1 MRNAFLVASREYG
14 ENARTKGFWV
24 NLLMFPVLLLASIKV
39 PEFLQEKAKP
49 VRNYVLVDQSG
60 ELEAAVER
68 ALDRRHG
75 MKVQQ
80 ALLKHAQIYA
90 DPAKQKAAEA
100 SAPKVNWTLLPADQ
114 MGALDPTKGMAEQM
128 EAFFQQN
135 PELSDALAR
144 PENLKATEEFLR
156 ITALKA
162 DAPAFVPPRRDYQRV
177 ALPPDV
183 DAHAAPATIAKALRP
198 YLSGQDLPGADRE
211 LFALVILPPKAA
223 SKLRRPTDMASAMQD
238 PTHGTDGVQFWS
250 ANLTDGELKEAVEE
264 ALNQEVR
271 QREYV
276 SRGMDPKTV
285 QEVQRT
291 RIQFAAFDPSKAE
304 GEERVSVADTL
315 KKWAPVGFVYLLF
328 VAIFNTVVML
338 LNNTVEEKSNRII
351 EVLVSSATPGEIMMG
366 KLLGIAGVGLTML
379 FAWVLSLLGVL
390 LYFAGPSV
398 TWAGDL
404 MGVIQGS
411 GLLPLFIFYFVAGY
425 LIYAG
430 IFLAVG
436 SLCNTV
442 KEAQNFVGTAIILLM
457 VPLFTMVFIAQEPN
471 GTLATV
477 MSWIPIYTPFV
488 MMNRAAADPPLFD
501 LVGTGILMAVTA
513 AIMLWGSAK
522 IFRIGILRTGQPPKI
537 MEMLRAMRTPS
548 RLQ

>member
-1 MRNAFLVASREYG
+1 MRNAFLVAAREYG

-24 NLLMFPVLLLASIKV
+24 NLLMFPILLLVSVKL

-60 ELEAAVER
+60 LFEAAVDR
-68 ALDRRHG
+68 SMDRRQG
-75 MKVQQ
+75 YKVMG
-80 ALLKHAQIYA
+80 ALLEHAQTYA
-90 DPAKQKAAEA
+90 DPAKQELGPRGAADL
-100 SAPKVNWTLLPADQ
+100 SVFDLPADQ
-114 MGALDPTKGMAEQM
+114 MGAFDPQQDPLKQLERMAEQ
-128 EAFFQQN
+128 N
-135 PELSDALAR
+135 PEWADALAS
-144 PENLKATEEFLR
+144 PEGMKGMEQLLR
-156 ITALKA
+156 LSMKD
-162 DAPAFVPPRRDYQRV
+162 DAPAFQAPRRDYQRV
-177 ALPPDV
+177 ALPAGMDPQGS
-183 DAHAAPATIAKALRP
+183 PADLARALRP
-198 YLSGQDLPGADRE
+198 YLSGEDLPGTDRG
-211 LFALVILPPKAA
+211 LFALVIVPKDAL
-223 SKLRRPTDMASAMQD
+223 SKLKRPTDPAQAVLD
-238 PTHGTDGVQFWS
+238 KTHGADGVQFWS
-250 ANLTDGELKEAVEE
+250 ANLTDDDFKESVQD
-264 ALNQEVR
+264 ALNEEVR
-271 QREYV
+271 QREYQQ
-276 SRGMDPKTV
+276 RGVDAKTV

-291 RIQFAAFDPSKAE
+291 QIQFAAFDPSKAE
-304 GEERVSVADTL
+304 GEERVSLGDTM

-379 FAWVLSLLGVL
+379 LAWVLSLLGVL
-390 LYFAGPSV
+390 LYFAGPQAV
-398 TWAGDL
+398 WAGEL

-425 LIYAG
+425 LIYSG

-442 KEAQNFVGTAIILLM
+442 KEAQNFVGTAIVLLM

-513 AIMLWGSAK
+513 VVMLWGSAK

-537 MEMLRAMRTPS
+537 VELLRAMRTPS
-548 RLQ
+548 KLQ

>member
-24 NLLMFPVLLLASIKV
+24 NLLMFPVLLLVSIKV

-49 VRNYVLVDQSG
+49 VRHYLLVDQSG
-60 ELEAAVER
+60 QFEDAVLRGMER
-68 ALDRRHG
+68 QHG
-75 MKVQQ
+75 MKVMG
-80 ALLKHAQIYA
+80 ALLKHAQTYA
-90 DPAKQKAAEA
+90 DPAKQAAQ
-100 SAPKVNWTLLPADQ
+100 PKVDWTKLPADQ
-114 MGALDPTKGMAEQM
+114 MGSFDPAQDPIKQFESLAG
-128 EAFFQQN
+128 QN
-135 PELSDALAR
+135 PEWTDALAN
-144 PENLKATEEFLR
+144 PESLKAFEAVLR
-156 ITALKA
+156 ASMRE
-162 DAPAFVPPRRDYQRV
+162 DAPPFEAPRRDYQRV
-177 ALPPDV
+177 SLPPEMD
-183 DAHAAPATIAKALRP
+183 PATPPAELARALRP
-198 YLSGQDLPGADRE
+198 YLSGQELPGTDRG
-211 LFALVILPPKAA
+211 LFALVIVPKDALNRL
-223 SKLRRPTDMASAMQD
+223 KRPTDAARATLDSS
-238 PTHGTDGVQFWS
+238 HGADGVQFWS
-250 ANLTDGELKEAVEE
+250 ANLTDDDFKESVQR
-264 ALNQEVR
+264 ALNEEVR
-271 QREYV
+271 KREYAQ
-276 SRGMDPKTV
+276 RGVDEKTV

-291 RIQFAAFDPSKAE
+291 QIQFAAFDPSKAE
-304 GEERVSVADTL
+304 GEERVSLADTL

-366 KLLGIAGVGLTML
+366 KLLGIAAVGLTML

-398 TWAGDL
+398 SWAGDL

-436 SLCNTV
+436 SLCSTV
-442 KEAQNFVGTAIILLM
+442 KEAQNFVGTAIVLLM

-513 AIMLWGSAK
+513 ALMLWGSAK

-537 MEMLRAMRTPS
+537 LELLRAMRTPS
-548 RLQ
+548 KLQ

>member
-24 NLLMFPVLLLASIKV
+24 NLLMFPVLLLVSIKV

-49 VRNYVLVDQSG
+49 VRHYLLVDQSG
-60 ELEAAVER
+60 QFEDAVLRGMER
-68 ALDRRHG
+68 QHG
-75 MKVQQ
+75 MKVMG
-80 ALLKHAQIYA
+80 ALLKHAQTYA
-90 DPAKQKAAEA
+90 DPAKQAAQ
-100 SAPKVNWTLLPADQ
+100 PKVDWTKLPADQ
-114 MGALDPTKGMAEQM
+114 MGSFDPAQDPIKQFESLAG
-128 EAFFQQN
+128 QN
-135 PELSDALAR
+135 PEWTDALAN
-144 PENLKATEEFLR
+144 PESLKAFEAVLR
-156 ITALKA
+156 ASMRE
-162 DAPAFVPPRRDYQRV
+162 DAPPFEAPRRDYQRV
-177 ALPPDV
+177 SLPPEMD
-183 DAHAAPATIAKALRP
+183 PATPPAELARALRP
-198 YLSGQDLPGADRE
+198 YLSGQELPGTDRG
-211 LFALVILPPKAA
+211 LFALVIVPKDALNRL
-223 SKLRRPTDMASAMQD
+223 KRPTDAARATLDSS
-238 PTHGTDGVQFWS
+238 HGADGVQFWS
-250 ANLTDGELKEAVEE
+250 ANLTDDDFKESVQR
-264 ALNQEVR
+264 ALNEEVR
-271 QREYV
+271 KREYAQ
-276 SRGMDPKTV
+276 RGVDEKTV

-291 RIQFAAFDPSKAE
+291 QIQFAAFDPSKAE
-304 GEERVSVADTL
+304 GEERVSLADTL

-366 KLLGIAGVGLTML
+366 KLLGIAAVGLTML

-398 TWAGDL
+398 SWAGDL

-436 SLCNTV
+436 SLCSTV
-442 KEAQNFVGTAIILLM
+442 KEAQNFVGTAIVLLM

-471 GTLATV
+471 GTLATG

-513 AIMLWGSAK
+513 ALMLWGSAK

-537 MEMLRAMRTPS
+537 LELLRAMRTPS
-548 RLQ
+548 KLQ

>member
-24 NLLMFPVLLLASIKV
+24 NLLMFPVLLLVSIKV

-49 VRNYVLVDQSG
+49 VRHYLLVDQSG
-60 ELEAAVER
+60 QFEDAVLRGMER
-68 ALDRRHG
+68 QHG
-75 MKVQQ
+75 MKVMG
-80 ALLKHAQIYA
+80 ALLKHAQTYA
-90 DPAKQKAAEA
+90 DPAKQAAQ
-100 SAPKVNWTLLPADQ
+100 PKVDWTKLPADQ
-114 MGALDPTKGMAEQM
+114 MGSFDPSQDPIKQFESLAG
-128 EAFFQQN
+128 QN
-135 PELSDALAR
+135 PEWTDALAN
-144 PENLKATEEFLR
+144 PESLKAFEAVLR
-156 ITALKA
+156 ASMRE
-162 DAPAFVPPRRDYQRV
+162 DAPPFEAPRRDYQRV
-177 ALPPDV
+177 SLPPEMD
-183 DAHAAPATIAKALRP
+183 PATPPAELARALRP
-198 YLSGQDLPGADRE
+198 YLSGQELPGTDRG
-211 LFALVILPPKAA
+211 LFALVIVPKDALNRL
-223 SKLRRPTDMASAMQD
+223 KRPTDAARATLDSS
-238 PTHGTDGVQFWS
+238 HGADGVQFWS
-250 ANLTDGELKEAVEE
+250 ANLTDDDFKESVQR
-264 ALNQEVR
+264 ALNEEVR
-271 QREYV
+271 KREYAQ
-276 SRGMDPKTV
+276 RGVDEKTV

-291 RIQFAAFDPSKAE
+291 QIQFAAFDPSKAE
-304 GEERVSVADTL
+304 GEERVSLADTL

-366 KLLGIAGVGLTML
+366 KLLGIAAVGLTML

-398 TWAGDL
+398 SWAGDL

-436 SLCNTV
+436 SLCSTV
-442 KEAQNFVGTAIILLM
+442 KEAQNFVGTAIVLLM

-513 AIMLWGSAK
+513 ALMLWGSAK

-537 MEMLRAMRTPS
+537 LELLRAMRTPS
-548 RLQ
+548 KLQ

>member
-24 NLLMFPVLLLASIKV
+24 NLLMFPVLLLVSIKV

-60 ELEAAVER
+60 EFDAAVQ
-68 ALDRRHG
+68 AGMDRQHG
-75 MKVQQ
+75 LKVMQ

-90 DPAKQKAAEA
+90 DPAKQAEQ
-100 SAPKVNWTLLPADQ
+100 PKVDWTKLPADQ
-114 MGALDPTKGMAEQM
+114 MGSFDMTQDPIKQFESLAG
-128 EAFFQQN
+128 QN
-135 PELSDALAR
+135 PEWADALAR
-144 PENLKATEEFLR
+144 PESLLMMETVLR
-156 ITALKA
+156 ASMKE
-162 DAPAFVPPRRDYQRV
+162 DAPPFEAPRRDYLRV
-177 ALPPDV
+177 SLPPDM
-183 DAHAAPATIAKALRP
+183 DPQTPPADLARALRP
-198 YLSGQDLPGADRE
+198 YLAGSDLPGTDRG
-211 LFALVILPPKAA
+211 LFALVIVPRDALQRLK
-223 SKLRRPTDMASAMQD
+223 RPTDAAQATIDSS
-238 PTHGTDGVQFWS
+238 HGADGVQFWS
-250 ANLTDGELKEAVEE
+250 SNLTDSEFKEAVQR
-264 ALNQEVR
+264 ALNDEVR
-271 QREYV
+271 KREYAQ
-276 SRGMDPKTV
+276 RGVDEKTV
-285 QEVQRT
+285 LEVQRT
-291 RIQFAAFDPSKAE
+291 QIQFASFDPSKAE
-304 GEERVSVADTL
+304 GEERVSLADTL

-366 KLLGIAGVGLTML
+366 KLLGIAAVGLTML

-398 TWAGDL
+398 SWAGDL
-404 MGVIQGS
+404 MAVIQGS

-436 SLCNTV
+436 SLCSTV
-442 KEAQNFVGTAIILLM
+442 KEAQNFVGTAIVLLM

-488 MMNRAAADPPLFD
+488 MMNRAAADPPMFD
-501 LVGTGILMAVTA
+501 LVGTGILMAITA
-513 AIMLWGSAK
+513 ALMLWGSAK
-522 IFRIGILRTGQPPKI
+522 IFRIGILRTGQPPRI
-537 MEMLRAMRTPS
+537 IELLRAMRTPS
-548 RLQ
+548 KLQ